1 MKYKN
6 NKVKDTI
13 TKSNSDARRKQRFKD
28 IQYALQNIFLGWKK
42 LDEIRSLSHKLIKL
56 KQRFKHINEEKERY
70 RKIYEILAS
79 SESDKER
86 MLFRSKCSK
95 LRIQGKIRVKDDTLR
110 NERIALNFKL
120 NKANVFIQENKII
133 KLPPFTSLSLVNI
146 MIYE

>member
-6 NKVKDTI
+6 IKVKDTI

-28 IQYALQNIFLGWKK
+28 IQYVLQNIFLGWKK
-42 LDEIRSLSHKLIKL
+42 LDEIRSLSQKLLKL
-56 KQRFKHINEEKERY
+56 KQQFEHINGEKERY
-70 RKIYEILAS
+70 RKIYKILAS

-95 LRIQGKIRVKDDTLR
+95 LRVRGKIRVKDDTLR

-133 KLPPFTSLSLVNI
+133 KLPTFTSLSLVNI